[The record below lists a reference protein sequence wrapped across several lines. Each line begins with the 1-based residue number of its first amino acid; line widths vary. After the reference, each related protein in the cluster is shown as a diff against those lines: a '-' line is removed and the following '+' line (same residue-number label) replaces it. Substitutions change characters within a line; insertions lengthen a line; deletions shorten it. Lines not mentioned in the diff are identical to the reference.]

1 MKTTKA
7 SWLRAVCQS
16 HAAQVYGR
24 DKPLA
29 QKLSPVKLRL
39 RPRKF
44 RAIEIALFPFM
55 KPTTLDT
62 ANFGGMLMQHMDVI
76 ALQMPFQDATF
87 LLLRQLVKNLS
98 QMPPNRPVDFLPS
111 VFGDKDNMVFAVVPR
126 ICSRTACA
134 IGFRSFSLSPPCLEV
149 GAFQGGLCYYCLTRS
164 NLCES
169 PRQSRGFTCDNYG
182 YHD

>member
-1 MKTTKA
+1 
-7 SWLRAVCQS
+7 
-16 HAAQVYGR
+16 
-24 DKPLA
+24 
-29 QKLSPVKLRL
+29 
-39 RPRKF
+39 
-44 RAIEIALFPFM
+44 
-55 KPTTLDT
+55 
-62 ANFGGMLMQHMDVI
+62 MDVI

-111 VFGDKDNMVFAVVPR
+111 VFGDKDNMVF
-126 ICSRTACA
+126 CSRTACA

-169 PRQSRGFTCDNYG
+169 PRQSRGLTCDNYVRKMG
-182 YHD
+182 LEIEHLKIDIAGDVATVSGKVNSQQEREKVVLAVGNTAGIARADDQIEFRTRRSRTPRSKT